1 MTHPRRSLCTP
12 SAGTGGRT
20 CPGGLHPLRH
30 LRRLSRCPGRSEETP
45 RGGDNHRN
53 RSRPARRRRPPRPCG
68 TGRGGERGRPSARFP
83 PPPPRPTPRPAHAPP
98 PRLCS
103 RFPPAPPRC
112 PPPPPLPPFPGPA
125 TRNGAWARYCG
136 LRREETGAILRGE
149 EAAPRR
155 LPPPQARGLGGR
167 DTHTERT
174 QAAAPPPPPIHTAL
188 PGERPRVVGVSP
200 GVLKL
205 DEGERRAPAA
215 VLEVDVADGP
225 VLVEDVLDVLGA
237 DVGGQIPHVDA
248 AVVVAGWA
256 ADHAPSGHG
265 KVSNGCGGGGPERGE
280 RAGKRARGRDR
291 ADRGAH
297 TPPPPTTAYKMA
309 TAAPLA
315 VLLRAAISPRDAAPP
330 ALEANEAAPASPAA
344 PSLLPPAHARPR
356 RKVVPSF
363 SPLGRDHPGSR
374 TRDWRRSSR
383 VRRCGELGSPSEK
396 PLRRRRREERT
407 RSPSCGFDGGGPFG
421 VTSGAASAPRRP
433 GRGREGCIPQCIAVA
448 VEGRGEGSLAPRCGA
463 CPTMHCGGRAVCSS
477 CGGGGR
483 AGWDGGRAGRSVA
496 AGTEG
501 LRRGASPRSRFCHV
515 VVCPGGSGEKGS
527 ARSPGG
533 REGRG

>member
-1 MTHPRRSLCTP
+1 M
-12 SAGTGGRT
+12 
-20 CPGGLHPLRH
+20 
-30 LRRLSRCPGRSEETP
+30 
-45 RGGDNHRN
+45 
-53 RSRPARRRRPPRPCG
+53 
-68 TGRGGERGRPSARFP
+68 
-83 PPPPRPTPRPAHAPP
+83 
-98 PRLCS
+98 
-103 RFPPAPPRC
+103 
-112 PPPPPLPPFPGPA
+112 
-125 TRNGAWARYCG
+125 
-136 LRREETGAILRGE
+136 
-149 EAAPRR
+149 
-155 LPPPQARGLGGR
+155 
-167 DTHTERT
+167 
-174 QAAAPPPPPIHTAL
+174 
-188 PGERPRVVGVSP
+188 VGVSP